1 MTART
6 KTTSDVEE
14 DIESWR
20 VVVEHWRAQGR
31 DLRHLEVPPELAS
44 QLGVP
49 MDMTKERRRDD
60 DEEGDDDMARA
71 AATTDETET
80 EYRGS
85 AKGEPK
91 WKKRREF
98 DGDDCGYQGCTR
110 KADGYVVGTRSTKE
124 GKSGRI
130 WFGPACTKCVRK
142 WHDTLVPLT
151 LAQLAQQRKG
161 ASDLATVLD
170 LEVGEVR
177 RRLQAAGIDEN
188 GNPLGGAAP
197 SSAEVQQTPQS
208 AALVPSNG
216 QPQQTETGEFSFVVL
231 VKIPFDAIAA
241 IVGEMSQ
248 TLQSLEPFEIFN
260 QDQMNYASSYLQRL
274 KGLANQIEL
283 HRKEIAKPFQQ
294 QVKAIKAHFDPAADA
309 LSRVEAL
316 LKKKILDGYE
326 RAKASQAASFQQAE
340 AAIAQGN
347 TQGAALA
354 TQQAVA
360 SDMTLAPGISAR
372 TTIKWEI
379 VDVSKLPSWAWS
391 PDPAKIQQAIDM
403 GHRQIDG
410 VRIWEEA
417 GLAARAVS

>member
-1 MTART
+1 ME
-6 KTTSDVEE
+6 V

-44 QLGVP
+44 LLGVP
-49 MDMTKERRRDD
+49 LEVTKERRREDD
-60 DEEGDDDMARA
+60 DEEGDDMTRA
-71 AATTDETET
+71 AATTDET

-130 WFGPACTKCVRK
+130 WFGPACVKCVRK

-177 RRLQAAGIDEN
+177 RRLAAAGIDEN
-188 GNPLGGAAP
+188 GNALDGSGPPAATAVSPPPPPEPSTALAPANGHAASGGTDPNSPHA
-197 SSAEVQQTPQS
+197 
-208 AALVPSNG
+208 
-216 QPQQTETGEFSFVVL
+216 FVVH

-241 IVGEMSQ
+241 IVTEMGQTLVNLAGFEIMSQ
-248 TLQSLEPFEIFN
+248 E
-260 QDQMNYASSYLQRL
+260 QMNYASSYLQRL
-274 KGLANQIEL
+274 KGLGNQIEL
-283 HRKEIAKPFQQ
+283 HRKEIAKPFQA

-309 LSRVEAL
+309 LGKVEAL
-316 LKKKILDGYE
+316 LKQKILAAYE
-326 RAKASQAASFQQAE
+326 RAKQAQTASFQQAE
-340 AAIAQGN
+340 AAIAQGD
-347 TQGAALA
+347 TTGAAIA

-360 SDMTLAPGISAR
+360 SDMTLAPGISTR
-372 TTIKWEI
+372 TVIKFEI
-379 VDVSKLPSWAWS
+379 VDPSKLPPWAWS
-391 PDPAKIQQAIDM
+391 PDPAKIQQAIDI

-410 VRIWEEA
+410 VRIWEEPI
-417 GLAARAVS
+417 LAARSTS

>member
-1 MTART
+1 ME
-6 KTTSDVEE
+6 V

-44 QLGVP
+44 LLGVP
-49 MDMTKERRRDD
+49 LEVTKERRRDD
-60 DEEGDDDMARA
+60 DEEGDDDMTRA
-71 AATTDETET
+71 AATDDT

-130 WFGPACTKCVRK
+130 WFGPACLKCVRK

-177 RRLQAAGIDEN
+177 RRLEAAGIDEN
-188 GNPLGGAAP
+188 GNTIGGAPPAAP
-197 SSAEVQQTPQS
+197 EAPQS
-208 AALVPSNG
+208 TALVPANG
-216 QPQQTETGEFSFVVL
+216 HAAAPPADPNGPQPFTVL
-231 VKIPFDAIAA
+231 VKVPFDAITA
-241 IVGEMSQ
+241 IVTEMGQ
-248 TLQSLEPFEIFN
+248 TLVNLAPFEIMS
-260 QDQMNYASSYLQRL
+260 QEQMNYASSYLQRL

-283 HRKEIAKPFQQ
+283 HRKEIAKPFQL
-294 QVKAIKAHFDPAADA
+294 QVKKIKQYFDPADKA
-309 LSRVEAL
+309 LSEVEAL
-316 LKKKILDGYE
+316 LKRKILEAYE
-326 RAKASQAASFQQAE
+326 RARLAQAASFQQAE
-340 AAIAQGN
+340 TAIAQGD
-347 TQGAALA
+347 TTGAAIA

-360 SDMTLAPGISAR
+360 ADMTLAPGISTR
-372 TTIKWEI
+372 STIKWEI
-379 VDVSKLPSWAWS
+379 VDPSKLPAWAWS
-391 PDPAKIQQAIDM
+391 PDPQKIQQAVDM

-410 VRIWEEA
+410 VRIWEEPI
-417 GLAARAVS
+417 LAARAVS